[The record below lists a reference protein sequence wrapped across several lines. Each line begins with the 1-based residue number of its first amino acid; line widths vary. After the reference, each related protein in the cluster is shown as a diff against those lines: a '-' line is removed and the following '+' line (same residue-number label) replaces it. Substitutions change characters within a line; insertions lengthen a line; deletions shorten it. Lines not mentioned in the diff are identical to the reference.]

1 MREIYL
7 DNSATTRVCP
17 EAAEKSPGTHD
28 PVLRQP
34 LVPARPGISGG
45 TGPFPGPAISGEA
58 SFCPTGGNYLTSGGT
73 ESNNLAIFGG
83 TFARRHVGRRIV
95 TTQIEHPSVLEP
107 MAQLEKEGWEIV
119 RLAPDAFGRIS
130 PQQIE
135 EAITPDT
142 ALVSIMAVN
151 NEIGS
156 ILPVE
161 AAARVI
167 RRNKYRTLLHV
178 DAVQA
183 FGKLPLSPGKTG
195 IDLLTV
201 SSHKIHGPKGAGAL
215 YIRKGVHIPART
227 FGGGQERN
235 LRSGTEALPAWCA
248 FGAAVK
254 ALPPLREEEASIR
267 ALWEDARQR
276 LSSIPGVVL
285 QSPRRGCPIILNFSC
300 GGVKAETMLHF
311 WRNGASMCPPAP
323 PAPKESPAMCWKL
336 CTCPG
341 TGSLFYPGELFPGKL
356 PRGRSGLS
364 RCCTGR
370 HGRSWCGP
378 NCEVP

>member
-17 EAAEKSPGTHD
+17 EAAEKALELMTQCYGNPSSLHALGFRAEQA
-28 PVLRQP
+28 LSQARQAVAKLLSAQP
-34 LVPARPGISGG
+34 EEI
-45 TGPFPGPAISGEA
+45 TF
-58 SFCPTGGNYLTSGGT
+58 TSGGT

-83 TFARRHVGRRIV
+83 AFARRHVGRRIV

-183 FGKLPLSPGKTG
+183 FGKLPLIPGKTG

-201 SSHKIHGPKGAGAL
+201 SAHKIHGPKGAGAL

-276 LSSIPGVVL
+276 LSAIPGVVL
-285 QSPRRGCPIILNFSC
+285 QSPLEGLPYILNFSC

-311 WRNGASMCPPAP
+311 LEERGIYVSSGSACAKGKPSHVL
-323 PAPKESPAMCWKL
+323 EAMH
-336 CTCPG
+336 
-341 TGSLFYPGELFPGKL
+341 L
-356 PRGRSGLS
+356 PRAQALS
-364 RCCTGR
+364 SIRVSFSR
-370 HGRSWCGP
+370 E
-378 NCEVP
+378 NCPEDVVALADAVQEGMETLVRAKL

>member
-17 EAAEKSPGTHD
+17 EAAEKALELMTQCYGNPSSLHALGFRAEQA
-28 PVLRQP
+28 LSQARQSVAKLLSAQP
-34 LVPARPGISGG
+34 EEI
-45 TGPFPGPAISGEA
+45 TF
-58 SFCPTGGNYLTSGGT
+58 TSGGT
-73 ESNNLAIFGG
+73 ESNNLAIFSGA
-83 TFARRHVGRRIV
+83 FARRHVGRRIV

-183 FGKLPLSPGKTG
+183 FGKLPLIPGKTG

-201 SSHKIHGPKGAGAL
+201 SAHKIHGPKGAGAL

-276 LSSIPGVVL
+276 LSAIPGVVL
-285 QSPRRGCPIILNFSC
+285 QSPLEGLPYILNFSC

-311 WRNGASMCPPAP
+311 LEEQGIYVSSGSACAKGKPSHVL
-323 PAPKESPAMCWKL
+323 EAMH
-336 CTCPG
+336 
-341 TGSLFYPGELFPGKL
+341 L
-356 PRGRSGLS
+356 PRAQALS
-364 RCCTGR
+364 SIRVSFSR
-370 HGRSWCGP
+370 E
-378 NCEVP
+378 NCPEDVVALADAVQEGMETLVRAKL

>member
-17 EAAEKSPGTHD
+17 EAAEKALELMTQCYGNPSSLHALGFRAEQA
-28 PVLRQP
+28 LSQARQAVAKLLSAQP
-34 LVPARPGISGG
+34 EEI
-45 TGPFPGPAISGEA
+45 TF
-58 SFCPTGGNYLTSGGT
+58 TSGGT

-83 TFARRHVGRRIV
+83 AFARRHVGRRIV

-183 FGKLPLSPGKTG
+183 FGKLPLIPGKTG

-201 SSHKIHGPKGAGAL
+201 SAHKIHGPKGSGAL
-215 YIRKGVHIPART
+215 YIRKGVRLLPRV
-227 FGGGQERN
+227 FGGGQERG
-235 LRSGTEALPAWCA
+235 LRPGTEAVPLHAA
-248 FGAAVK
+248 FGAAAE
-254 ALPPLREEEASIR
+254 ALPPFDEQEALYLR
-267 ALWEDARQR
+267 LHRQ
-276 LSSIPGVVL
+276 LTDGLAGLDGFTVN
-285 QSPRRGCPIILNFSC
+285 SPEGAVPYILNLSAP
-300 GGVKAETMLHF
+300 GIRSETLLHF
-311 WRNGASMCPPAP
+311 LAERGVFVSSGSACSKGKKSPVLTALGLPAP
-323 PAPKESPAMCWKL
+323 RIDSALRVSFTHTTTPQ
-336 CTCPG
+336 
-341 TGSLFYPGELFPGKL
+341 
-356 PRGRSGLS
+356 
-364 RCCTGR
+364 
-370 HGRSWCGP
+370 
-378 NCEVP
+378 EVDRLLDALRDAAATLVRRTR

>member
-17 EAAEKSPGTHD
+17 EAAEKALELMTQCYGNPSSLHTLGFRAEQA
-28 PVLRQP
+28 LSQARQAVAKLLSAQP
-34 LVPARPGISGG
+34 EEI
-45 TGPFPGPAISGEA
+45 TF
-58 SFCPTGGNYLTSGGT
+58 TSGGT

-83 TFARRHVGRRIV
+83 AFARRHVGRRIV

-119 RLAPDAFGRIS
+119 RLAPDAFGRIF

-183 FGKLPLSPGKTG
+183 FGKLPLIPGKTG

-201 SSHKIHGPKGAGAL
+201 SAHKIHGPKGAGIL

-276 LSSIPGVVL
+276 LSAIPGVVL
-285 QSPRRGCPIILNFSC
+285 QSPLEGLPYILNFSC

-311 WRNGASMCPPAP
+311 LEERGIYVSSGSACAKGKPSHVL
-323 PAPKESPAMCWKL
+323 EAMH
-336 CTCPG
+336 
-341 TGSLFYPGELFPGKL
+341 L
-356 PRGRSGLS
+356 PRAQALS
-364 RCCTGR
+364 SIRVSFSR
-370 HGRSWCGP
+370 E
-378 NCEVP
+378 NCPEDVVALADAVQEGMETLVRAKL

>member
-17 EAAEKSPGTHD
+17 EAAEKALELMTQCYGNPSSLHALGFRAEQA
-28 PVLRQP
+28 LSQARQSVAKLLSAQP
-34 LVPARPGISGG
+34 EEI
-45 TGPFPGPAISGEA
+45 TF
-58 SFCPTGGNYLTSGGT
+58 TSGGT

-83 TFARRHVGRRIV
+83 AFARRHVGRRIV

-183 FGKLPLSPGKTG
+183 FGKLPLTPGKTG

-276 LSSIPGVVL
+276 LSAIPGVVL
-285 QSPRRGCPIILNFSC
+285 QSPLEGLPYILNFSC

-311 WRNGASMCPPAP
+311 LEERGIYVSSGSACAKGKPSHVL
-323 PAPKESPAMCWKL
+323 EAMH
-336 CTCPG
+336 
-341 TGSLFYPGELFPGKL
+341 L
-356 PRGRSGLS
+356 PRAQALS
-364 RCCTGR
+364 SIRVSFSR
-370 HGRSWCGP
+370 E
-378 NCEVP
+378 NCPEDVVALADAVQEGMETLVRAKL

>member
-17 EAAEKSPGTHD
+17 EAAEKALELMTQCYGNPSSLHALGFRAEQA
-28 PVLRQP
+28 LSQARQSVAKLLSAQP
-34 LVPARPGISGG
+34 EEI
-45 TGPFPGPAISGEA
+45 TF
-58 SFCPTGGNYLTSGGT
+58 TSGGT
-73 ESNNLAIFGG
+73 EANNLAIFGG
-83 TFARRHVGRRIV
+83 AFARRHVGRRIV

-183 FGKLPLSPGKTG
+183 FGKLPLIPGKTG

-201 SSHKIHGPKGAGAL
+201 SAHKIHGPKGAGAL

-276 LSSIPGVVL
+276 LSAIPGVVL
-285 QSPRRGCPIILNFSC
+285 QSPLEGLPYILNFSC

-311 WRNGASMCPPAP
+311 LEERGIYVSSGSACAKGKPSHVL
-323 PAPKESPAMCWKL
+323 EAMH
-336 CTCPG
+336 
-341 TGSLFYPGELFPGKL
+341 L
-356 PRGRSGLS
+356 PRAQALS
-364 RCCTGR
+364 SIRVSFSR
-370 HGRSWCGP
+370 E
-378 NCEVP
+378 NCPEDVVALADAVQEGMETLVRAKL

>member
-17 EAAEKSPGTHD
+17 EAAEKALELMTQCYGNPSSLHALGFRAEQA
-28 PVLRQP
+28 LSQARQTVAKLLSAQP
-34 LVPARPGISGG
+34 EEI
-45 TGPFPGPAISGEA
+45 TF
-58 SFCPTGGNYLTSGGT
+58 TSGGT

-83 TFARRHVGRRIV
+83 AFARRHAGRRIV

-183 FGKLPLSPGKTG
+183 FGKLPLIPGKTG

-201 SSHKIHGPKGAGAL
+201 SAHKIHGPKGAGAL

-285 QSPRRGCPIILNFSC
+285 QSPLEGLPYILNFSC

-311 WRNGASMCPPAP
+311 LEERGIYVSSGSACAKGKPSHVL
-323 PAPKESPAMCWKL
+323 EAMH
-336 CTCPG
+336 
-341 TGSLFYPGELFPGKL
+341 L
-356 PRGRSGLS
+356 PRTQALS
-364 RCCTGR
+364 SIRVSFSR
-370 HGRSWCGP
+370 E
-378 NCEVP
+378 NCSEDVVALADAVQEGMETLVRAKL

>member
-17 EAAEKSPGTHD
+17 EAAEKALELMTQCYGNPSSLHALGFRAEQA
-28 PVLRQP
+28 LSQARQAVAKLLSAQP
-34 LVPARPGISGG
+34 EEI
-45 TGPFPGPAISGEA
+45 TF
-58 SFCPTGGNYLTSGGT
+58 TSGGT

-83 TFARRHVGRRIV
+83 AFARRHVGRRIV

-119 RLAPDAFGRIS
+119 RLAPDAFGRIF

-183 FGKLPLSPGKTG
+183 FGKQPLIPGKTG

-201 SSHKIHGPKGAGAL
+201 SAHKIHGPKGAGAL

-276 LSSIPGVVL
+276 LSAIPGVVL
-285 QSPRRGCPIILNFSC
+285 QSPLEGLPYILNFSC

-311 WRNGASMCPPAP
+311 LEERGIYVSSGSACAKGKPSHVL
-323 PAPKESPAMCWKL
+323 EAMH
-336 CTCPG
+336 
-341 TGSLFYPGELFPGKL
+341 L
-356 PRGRSGLS
+356 PRAQALS
-364 RCCTGR
+364 SIRVSFSR
-370 HGRSWCGP
+370 E
-378 NCEVP
+378 NCPEDVEALAEAVKEGMETLVRAKL

>member
-17 EAAEKSPGTHD
+17 EAAEKALELMTQCYGNPSSLHTLGFRAEQA
-28 PVLRQP
+28 LSQARQAVAKLLSAQP
-34 LVPARPGISGG
+34 EEI
-45 TGPFPGPAISGEA
+45 TF
-58 SFCPTGGNYLTSGGT
+58 TSGGT

-83 TFARRHVGRRIV
+83 AFARRHVGRRIV

-183 FGKLPLSPGKTG
+183 FGKLPLIPGKTG

-201 SSHKIHGPKGAGAL
+201 SAHKIHGPKGAGAL

-276 LSSIPGVVL
+276 LSAIPGVVL
-285 QSPRRGCPIILNFSC
+285 QSPLEGLPYILNFSC

-311 WRNGASMCPPAP
+311 LEERGIYVSSGSACAKGKPSHVL
-323 PAPKESPAMCWKL
+323 EAMH
-336 CTCPG
+336 
-341 TGSLFYPGELFPGKL
+341 L
-356 PRGRSGLS
+356 PRAQALS
-364 RCCTGR
+364 SIRVSFSR
-370 HGRSWCGP
+370 E
-378 NCEVP
+378 NCPEDVVALADAVQEGMETLVRAKL

>member
-17 EAAEKSPGTHD
+17 EAAEKALELMTQCYGNPSSLHALGFRAEQA
-28 PVLRQP
+28 LSQARQSVAKLLSAQP
-34 LVPARPGISGG
+34 EEI
-45 TGPFPGPAISGEA
+45 TF
-58 SFCPTGGNYLTSGGT
+58 TSGGT

-83 TFARRHVGRRIV
+83 AFARRHVGRRIV

-183 FGKLPLSPGKTG
+183 FGKLPLIPGKTG

-201 SSHKIHGPKGAGAL
+201 SAHKIHGPKGAGIL

-276 LSSIPGVVL
+276 LSAIPGVVL
-285 QSPRRGCPIILNFSC
+285 QSPLEGLPYILNFSC

-311 WRNGASMCPPAP
+311 LEERGIYVSSGSACAKGKPSHVL
-323 PAPKESPAMCWKL
+323 EAMH
-336 CTCPG
+336 
-341 TGSLFYPGELFPGKL
+341 L
-356 PRGRSGLS
+356 PRAQALS
-364 RCCTGR
+364 SIRVSFSR
-370 HGRSWCGP
+370 E
-378 NCEVP
+378 NCPEDVVALADAVQEGMETLVRAKL

>member
-17 EAAEKSPGTHD
+17 EAAEKALELMTQCYGNPSSLHTLGFRAEQA
-28 PVLRQP
+28 LSQARQSVAKLLSAQP
-34 LVPARPGISGG
+34 EEI
-45 TGPFPGPAISGEA
+45 TF
-58 SFCPTGGNYLTSGGT
+58 TSGGT

-83 TFARRHVGRRIV
+83 AFARRHVGRRIV

-119 RLAPDAFGRIS
+119 RLAPDAFGRIF

-183 FGKLPLSPGKTG
+183 FGKLSLTPGKTG
-195 IDLLTV
+195 IDLLTA
-201 SSHKIHGPKGAGAL
+201 SAHKIHGPKGAGAL

-276 LSSIPGVVL
+276 LSAIPGVVL
-285 QSPRRGCPIILNFSC
+285 QSPLEGLPYILNFSC

-311 WRNGASMCPPAP
+311 LEERGIYVSSGSACAKGKPSHVL
-323 PAPKESPAMCWKL
+323 EAMH
-336 CTCPG
+336 
-341 TGSLFYPGELFPGKL
+341 L
-356 PRGRSGLS
+356 PRAQALS
-364 RCCTGR
+364 SIRVSFSR
-370 HGRSWCGP
+370 E
-378 NCEVP
+378 NCPEDVVALADAVQEGMETLVRAKL

>member
-17 EAAEKSPGTHD
+17 EAAEKALELMTQCYGNPSSLHALGFRAEQA
-28 PVLRQP
+28 LSQARQAVAKLLSAQP
-34 LVPARPGISGG
+34 EEI
-45 TGPFPGPAISGEA
+45 TF
-58 SFCPTGGNYLTSGGT
+58 TSGGT

-83 TFARRHVGRRIV
+83 AFARRHVGRRIV

-183 FGKLPLSPGKTG
+183 FGKLSLTPGKTG
-195 IDLLTV
+195 IDLLTA
-201 SSHKIHGPKGAGAL
+201 SAHKIHGPKGAGTL

-276 LSSIPGVVL
+276 LSAIPGVVL
-285 QSPRRGCPIILNFSC
+285 QSPLEGLPYILNFSC

-311 WRNGASMCPPAP
+311 LEERGIYVSSGSACAKGKPSHVL
-323 PAPKESPAMCWKL
+323 EAMH
-336 CTCPG
+336 
-341 TGSLFYPGELFPGKL
+341 L
-356 PRGRSGLS
+356 PRAQALS
-364 RCCTGR
+364 SIRVSFSR
-370 HGRSWCGP
+370 E
-378 NCEVP
+378 NCPEDVVALADAVQEGMETLVRAKL

>member
-17 EAAEKSPGTHD
+17 EAAEKALELMTQCYGNPSSLHALGFRAEQA
-28 PVLRQP
+28 LSQARQSVAKLLSAQP
-34 LVPARPGISGG
+34 EEI
-45 TGPFPGPAISGEA
+45 TF
-58 SFCPTGGNYLTSGGT
+58 TSGGT

-83 TFARRHVGRRIV
+83 AFARRHVGRRIV

-135 EAITPDT
+135 EALTPDT

-183 FGKLPLSPGKTG
+183 FGKLPLIPGKTG

-201 SSHKIHGPKGAGAL
+201 SAHKIHGPKGAGAL

-276 LSSIPGVVL
+276 LSAIPGVVL
-285 QSPRRGCPIILNFSC
+285 QSPLEGLPYILNFSC

-311 WRNGASMCPPAP
+311 FEERGIYVSSGSACAKGKPSHVL
-323 PAPKESPAMCWKL
+323 EAMH
-336 CTCPG
+336 
-341 TGSLFYPGELFPGKL
+341 L
-356 PRGRSGLS
+356 PRAQALS
-364 RCCTGR
+364 SIRVSFSR
-370 HGRSWCGP
+370 E
-378 NCEVP
+378 NCPEDVVALADAVQEGMETLVRAKL